1 MVGSSRANDERAS
14 VRTLVF
20 HHLAGI
26 VLAPTVKAL
35 QDRKVFDLF
44 RRSSGWTE
52 LDEIVE
58 HTHGNRGYLRV
69 ALRLL
74 RSVGWVEERIGEP
87 GSRSAYAL
95 TREGELATSIAPPL
109 YSEVVSF
116 IPKALFL
123 EDFLFGGSDEPVRTS
138 LRELVSRAQAR
149 WDLGPQE
156 DPVTVKVYE
165 H

>member
-1 MVGSSRANDERAS
+1 MDARPPASDEKAS

-20 HHLAGI
+20 NHLAGV

-35 QDRKVFDLF
+35 WARKAFDLF
-44 RRSSGWTE
+44 DRSTSWVDFDE
-52 LDEIVE
+52 LVQ

-74 RSVGWVEERIGEP
+74 MSAGWIEERMTDRD
-87 GSRSAYAL
+87 SQRSYAL
-95 TREGELATSIAPPL
+95 TPEGEVATRIAPPL

-123 EDFLFGGSDEPVRTS
+123 EDFLFGNSDAPVRSS
-138 LRELVSRAQAR
+138 LRELVSRAR
-149 WDLGPQE
+149 FLGRRPTG
-156 DPVTVKVYE
+156 V
-165 H
+165 